1 MVWSTLAT
9 YGQHIGL
16 YGAIIKIISVT
27 VVIISMITQTLLGFQ
42 IPGSKA
48 NLNDICPP
56 YVAIGKSISNTF
68 GSMPGFIAPMI
79 AGGLLDS
86 YGNNQ
91 QTWGYI
97 WALSGLGSKCQIMR
111 YKITNSD
118 HKQVG
123 RKAHKGTVLALGGIF
138 YLIFADG
145 EVQDWAKNEE
155 QDEEDKM
162 IVK

>member
-1 MVWSTLAT
+1 MVWSILAT
-9 YGQHIGL
+9 YGQNIGL
-16 YGAIIKIISVT
+16 YAAFIKIISVT
-27 VVIISMITQTLLGFQ
+27 VVVISMITQTLLGFQ

-97 WALSGLGSKCQIMR
+97 WALSGLGSNIR
-111 YKITNSD
+111 
-118 HKQVG
+118 
-123 RKAHKGTVLALGGIF
+123 
-138 YLIFADG
+138 
-145 EVQDWAKNEE
+145 
-155 QDEEDKM
+155 
-162 IVK
+162 

>member
-1 MVWSTLAT
+1 MDTRLW
-9 YGQHIGL
+9 YIGQLIFFILGL
-16 YGAIIKIISVT
+16 DYTVCYYKIISVT
-27 VVIISMITQTLLGFQ
+27 VVVISMITQTLLGFQ

-97 WALSGLGSKCQIMR
+97 WALSGLGSTAAVR
-111 YKITNSD
+111 PLVS
-118 HKQVG
+118 
-123 RKAHKGTVLALGGIF
+123 KATLYRLTG
-138 YLIFADG
+138 
-145 EVQDWAKNEE
+145 
-155 QDEEDKM
+155 
-162 IVK
+162 

>member
-1 MVWSTLAT
+1 
-9 YGQHIGL
+9 
-16 YGAIIKIISVT
+16 
-27 VVIISMITQTLLGFQ
+27 MITQTLLGFQ

-97 WALSGLGSKCQIMR
+97 WALSGLGSMSF
-111 YKITNSD
+111 N
-118 HKQVG
+118 
-123 RKAHKGTVLALGGIF
+123 L
-138 YLIFADG
+138 YLDSLLSL
-145 EVQDWAKNEE
+145 EE
-155 QDEEDKM
+155 HEKL
-162 IVK
+162 

>member
-1 MVWSTLAT
+1 MIFHFL
-9 YGQHIGL
+9 IL
-16 YGAIIKIISVT
+16 VT
-27 VVIISMITQTLLGFQ
+27 VVVISMFTQTLLGFQ

-97 WALSGLGSKCQIMR
+97 WALSGLGFETVTIKSCDR
-111 YKITNSD
+111 YHCNFLSPKRNCSCPWWDILS
-118 HKQVG
+118 G
-123 RKAHKGTVLALGGIF
+123 FCR
-138 YLIFADG
+138 
-145 EVQDWAKNEE
+145 W
-155 QDEEDKM
+155 
-162 IVK
+162 

>member
-1 MVWSTLAT
+1 MKL
-9 YGQHIGL
+9 IL
-16 YGAIIKIISVT
+16 VT
-27 VVIISMITQTLLGFQ
+27 VVVISMITQTLLGFQ

-97 WALSGLGSKCQIMR
+97 WALSGPGS
-111 YKITNSD
+111 
-118 HKQVG
+118 
-123 RKAHKGTVLALGGIF
+123 
-138 YLIFADG
+138 
-145 EVQDWAKNEE
+145 
-155 QDEEDKM
+155 
-162 IVK
+162 

>member
-1 MVWSTLAT
+1 MVQISYTWAT
-9 YGQHIGL
+9 YQRHIGL
-16 YGAIIKIISVT
+16 YGAIIKLISVT
-27 VVIISMITQTLLGFQ
+27 VVVISMITQTLLGFQ

-97 WALSGLGSKCQIMR
+97 WGLSGLGSTTAVCPLV
-111 YKITNSD
+111 S
-118 HKQVG
+118 
-123 RKAHKGTVLALGGIF
+123 KAAL
-138 YLIFADG
+138 YRLT
-145 EVQDWAKNEE
+145 E
-155 QDEEDKM
+155 
-162 IVK
+162 